1 MLYIWPYIMFF
12 SWPVIVPHVI
22 HLLSGNLQS
31 LKSKLPR
38 IMIAILVMAIMVV
51 TVHLNTTV
59 HPFTLADNRHYI
71 FYVFRLLLRN
81 RLTKYVAVPV
91 YFICAWAAIAASGNG
106 SATPEKMKARRNNVS
121 KDSSLEQ
128 NPSPLR
134 TSFLLVF
141 LTSTALSLITAP
153 LVEPRY
159 FILPWLIWRLHVD
172 PPRPSQSV
180 GLPARIML
188 GKGSTWL
195 YVETAWFLV
204 INLATCWLFLCRGF
218 EWEQEAGAVQRFI
231 W

>member
-38 IMIAILVMAIMVV
+38 LMIAILVMAIMAV

-81 RLTKYVAVPV
+81 RLTKYAAVPV
-91 YFICAWAAIAASGNG
+91 YFICAWAAIATLGNG

-141 LTSTALSLITAP
+141 LASTALSLITAP

-172 PPRPSQSV
+172 QPRPSQSV
-180 GLPARIML
+180 GLTARIMP
-188 GKGSTWL
+188 GKWSTWL
-195 YVETAWFLV
+195 HVETAWFLF
-204 INLATCWLFLCRGF
+204 INLATCWLFLYRGF
-218 EWEQEAGAVQRFI
+218 EWEQEEGAVQRFM